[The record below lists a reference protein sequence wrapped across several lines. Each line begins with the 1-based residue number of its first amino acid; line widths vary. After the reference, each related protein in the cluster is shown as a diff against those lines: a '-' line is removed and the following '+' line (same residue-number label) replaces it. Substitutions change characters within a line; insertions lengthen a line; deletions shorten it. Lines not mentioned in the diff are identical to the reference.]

1 MPKEKKGY
9 ITRPEQYEQVHRRGS
24 FWGGQLLMMKALPNG
39 LDHHR
44 YGLVV
49 GKKVGGAVERNR
61 VKRRLRQALRPLAVK
76 PGWDIV
82 FIARAGAAEITYARL
97 KELACKLMNRA
108 GLLEENYEG
117 SCLRTG

>member
-1 MPKEKKGY
+1 MPKEKKGC
-9 ITRPEQYEQVHRRGS
+9 ITRPEQYEKVHRRGS
-24 FWGGQLLMMKALPNG
+24 FWGGQLLMMKALPNE

-61 VKRRLRQALRPLAVK
+61 VKRRLRQIMRQTAVK

-82 FIARAGAAEITYARL
+82 FIARSGAAEITYARL
-97 KELACKLMNRA
+97 KELAQRLMNRA
-108 GLLEENYEG
+108 GLLMENYEG
-117 SCLRTG
+117 NCLRTG

>member
-1 MPKEKKGY
+1 MPKEKKGC
-9 ITRPEQYEQVHRRGS
+9 ITRPEQYEQVHRRGR
-24 FWGGQLLMMKALPNG
+24 FWGGRLLSMKALPNG

-61 VKRRLRQALRPLAVK
+61 VKRRLRQIMRQTAVK

-82 FIARAGAAEITYARL
+82 FIARSGAAEITYARL
-97 KELACKLMNRA
+97 KELAHRLMNRA
-108 GLLEENYEG
+108 GLVTENYERN
-117 SCLRTG
+117 CLGTG

>member
-1 MPKEKKGY
+1 MPKEKKGC
-9 ITRPEQYEQVHRRGS
+9 ITRREQYQRVHQRGS

-39 LDHHR
+39 LEHHR

-61 VKRRLRQALRPLAVK
+61 VKRRLRQIMRQAAVK

-82 FIARAGAAEITYARL
+82 FIARPGAAEITYARL
-97 KELACKLMNRA
+97 KELACRLIDRA
-108 GLLEENYEG
+108 GLLAENYEG
-117 SCLRTG
+117 NCLRTG